1 MIVLDNDLSNGLI
14 FCTIFHCLRSTASND
29 GLCTSTPLPYDL
41 VLLFIMSISWIA
53 YSFITF
59 LFSCT
64 QFRLNCKQLRN
75 IFIYL
80 LANQTELRTASQH
93 FYLAVRNSDWLA
105 YSFATYLAVRNSDW
119 LAYSFATFSLSC
131 TLFRLNFRLN
141 SVHVRNIFTQTELRT
156 AKSKKKNVIFGQYQT
171 KMVTVDMGRP
181 G

>member
-1 MIVLDNDLSNGLI
+1 MIVLDNDLPNGLI
-14 FCTIFHCLRSTASND
+14 FCTIFHCLRSTASNNE
-29 GLCTSTPLPYDL
+29 LCTSTPLPYDL

-53 YSFITF
+53 NSFITF

-64 QFRLNCKQLRN
+64 QFRLNCIQLRK

-80 LANQTELRTASQH
+80 QANQTELRTALQH

-131 TLFRLNFRLN
+131 TLFRLN
-141 SVHVRNIFTQTELRT
+141 SVHLPNIFTQTELRT